1 MSNGPTRVSV
11 TAATAENEPEDK
23 KGPEDQKEQTDGE
36 NPASVLQQTAE
47 EPVGGD
53 GEGETAA
60 AETPRR
66 PNSPLGR
73 DRADRVMRAMQGF
86 SLPAPP
92 LPPAGFDAEWGSPG
106 AVVNL
111 SANGSAG
118 QGEDTT
124 AGRSEPGPNE
134 D

>member
-1 MSNGPTRVSV
+1 MSNGPTGVSD

-66 PNSPLGR
+66 PISPLGR
-73 DRADRVMRAMQGF
+73 GTSNSEHNLILFNSVNAWTADGWPRCPDWSAQNASMV
-86 SLPAPP
+86 
-92 LPPAGFDAEWGSPG
+92 EW
-106 AVVNL
+106 VCVN
-111 SANGSAG
+111 
-118 QGEDTT
+118 
-124 AGRSEPGPNE
+124 GRQAWDEVCTLQRP
-134 D
+134 